1 MKYLLDSNIIIDFLK
16 GALNTNVYEFLLP
29 IIDDEV
35 ILSIISKM
43 EILGFNFENENEEN
57 IYKTFIENSLILNLY
72 ENIVNKTIE
81 IRKNKKIRL
90 ADAIIASTA
99 ISNDYTLITRNI
111 KDFKNINELKFLD
124 YSEI

>member
-1 MKYLLDSNIIIDFLK
+1 MKYILDSNIIIDFLK
-16 GALNTNVYEFLLP
+16 GALTTNVYEFLLP
-29 IIDDEV
+29 IVDDEV

-43 EILGFNFENENEEN
+43 EILGFNFDNENEEN
-57 IYKTFIENSLILNLY
+57 IYKTFIENSLIINLN

-81 IRKNKKIRL
+81 IRKNSKIRL

-124 YSEI
+124 YHEI

>member
-16 GALNTNVYEFLLP
+16 GALTTNVYEFLLP

-57 IYKTFIENSLILNLY
+57 IYKTFIENSLVLNLN